1 MGAGDDVPFQPK
13 ESGAPLYSLGASG
26 AVPCQAKGSG
36 DATSA
41 DPIGPPIPMKP
52 KRVVTP
58 EDFGDI
64 ASLYGV
70 EGNAAFCAGWG
81 VGPGVPQQP
90 DPLFGVLSG
99 K

>member
-1 MGAGDDVPFQPK
+1 M
-13 ESGAPLYSLGASG
+13 
-26 AVPCQAKGSG
+26 
-36 DATSA
+36 SA
-41 DPIGPPIPMKP
+41 DPIGPPMPMNP
-52 KRVVTP
+52 NRVVTP

-70 EGNAAFCAGWG
+70 EGKATFCGGCG

-90 DPLFGVLSG
+90 DPLCDVLSG

>member
-1 MGAGDDVPFQPK
+1 MGAGDDVPFQLNV
-13 ESGAPLYSLGASG
+13 SGAPLYSLGAGG

-41 DPIGPPIPMKP
+41 DPIGPPIPMNP

-58 EDFGDI
+58 EDLGDI

-70 EGNAAFCAGWG
+70 AGNATCCADWG

-90 DPLFGVLSG
+90 DPLCGVLSG